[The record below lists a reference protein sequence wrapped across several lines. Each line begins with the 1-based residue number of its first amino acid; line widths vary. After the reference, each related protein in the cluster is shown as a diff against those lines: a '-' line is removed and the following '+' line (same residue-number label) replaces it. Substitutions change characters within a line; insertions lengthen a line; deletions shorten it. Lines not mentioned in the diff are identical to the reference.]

1 MRRRWASLE
10 RWSAL
15 RRNEDGQELVEFL
28 LVAPLFFL
36 LLLGMVD
43 FGLIF
48 GGYVTMRGGV
58 EAGAR
63 MASVDNYGTVAP
75 CSPSDPT
82 SEMVCTVIARIG
94 SLPGMTKQS
103 LQIGISFTSGTIAGD
118 PVADAV
124 AGDNVTVCASAQLHS
139 TTGLTAPFIDGRTA
153 STSSTIRLEQNPQFG
168 SFTSGSVTFGG
179 QTVKGMTCPP

>member
-1 MRRRWASLE
+1 MRRWASLE

-63 MASVDNYGTVAP
+63 MASVDNYGTATS
-75 CSPSDPT
+75 CSASDPT

-94 SLPGMTKQS
+94 SLPGMTASS
-103 LQIGISFTSGTIAGD
+103 LQIGINVPAG
-118 PVADAV
+118 AV
-124 AGDNVTVCASAQLHS
+124 AGDDVTVCASAQLHS

-153 STSSTIRLEQNPQFG
+153 STSSTIRLEHNPQFG
-168 SFTSGSVTFGG
+168 SYGAGSTAVTSGT
-179 QTVKGMTCPP
+179 QTVTGMTCP

>member
-1 MRRRWASLE
+1 MRRWASLE

-63 MASVDNYGTVAP
+63 MASVDNYGTATS
-75 CSPSDPT
+75 CSASDPT

-94 SLPGMTKQS
+94 SLPGMTASS
-103 LQIGISFTSGTIAGD
+103 LQIGINVPAG
-118 PVADAV
+118 AV
-124 AGDNVTVCASAQLHS
+124 AGDDVTVCASAQLHS

-153 STSSTIRLEQNPQFG
+153 STSSTIRLEQNPQFSSYGAG
-168 SFTSGSVTFGG
+168 STAVTSGT
-179 QTVKGMTCPP
+179 QTVTGMTCP

>member
-1 MRRRWASLE
+1 MRRWASLE

-63 MASVDNYGTVAP
+63 MASVDNYGTATS
-75 CSPSDPT
+75 CSASDPT

-94 SLPGMTKQS
+94 SLPGMTASS
-103 LQIGISFTSGTIAGD
+103 LQIGINVPAG
-118 PVADAV
+118 AV
-124 AGDNVTVCASAQLHS
+124 AGDDVTVCASAQLHS

-153 STSSTIRLEQNPQFG
+153 STSSTIRLEQNPQFS

-179 QTVKGMTCPP
+179 QTVTGMTCP

>member
-1 MRRRWASLE
+1 MRRWPALHQWSSRE

-63 MASVDNYGTVAP
+63 MASVDNYGTVSS
-75 CSPSDPT
+75 CSGTDPT

-94 SLPGMTKQS
+94 SLPGMTASS
-103 LQIGISFTSGTIAGD
+103 LQIGITVPTG
-118 PVADAV
+118 AV
-124 AGDNVTVCASAQLHS
+124 AGDDVTVCASAHLHS

-168 SFTSGSVTFGG
+168 SFTSGSVTFDG
-179 QTVKGMTCPP
+179 QKVTGMTCP